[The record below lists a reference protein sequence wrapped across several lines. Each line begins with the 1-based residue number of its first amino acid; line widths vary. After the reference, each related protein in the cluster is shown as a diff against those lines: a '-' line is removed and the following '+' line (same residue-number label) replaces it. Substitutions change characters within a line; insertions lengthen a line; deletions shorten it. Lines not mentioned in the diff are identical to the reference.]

1 MKQIIPCNVEMY
13 AVYDDGENG
22 EFKERIIAFGLDVE
36 GYFRPLAFSADMGA
50 DYADEPCN
58 FLRYELEESNRIAD
72 VMEDINGTLISM
84 SADIHALG
92 ECVGYEPPRQGYAQS
107 NGRHFL
113 QIGGS
118 VDTEY

>member
-22 EFKERIIAFGLDVE
+22 ELKERIIAFGLDGE

-58 FLRYELEESNRIAD
+58 FLRYELEERDRIAD
-72 VMEDINGTLISM
+72 VLEDINSALIEM
-84 SADIHALG
+84 SEPIESLA
-92 ECVGYEPPRQGYAQS
+92 ECVDIAPARYG
-107 NGRHFL
+107 GREYSFL
-113 QIGGS
+113 HIGGS
-118 VDTEY
+118 VDTGV